1 MLAQHGGREES
12 HVSATTWRE
21 YARDNTTILKDVMKG
36 ILEEKLNIP
45 LEVLLTINTILTIFS
60 GLEVYP
66 IQLDSVKRKRPRL
79 I

>member
-1 MLAQHGGREES
+1 MSAQHRDKGES

-21 YARDNTTILKDVMKG
+21 YARENTTTLKNVMKG
-36 ILEEKLNIP
+36 FLEEKRNIP
-45 LEVLLTINTILTIFS
+45 LEVLVVINSVLAIFS

-66 IQLDSVKRKRPRL
+66 IRLDSVKRRRPLL